1 MSKELI
7 VSIEEGSWKTT
18 DPDGHAITYEGFL
31 VKTTDQLISL
41 GINQDQQC
49 CEVWGY
55 FMTNDEPSDFI
66 GAELLSV
73 KLVDGDLRTV
83 ALKLGVDMLDCDDT
97 IEHQSVMFVN
107 IETNRG
113 TLQFVAYNE
122 HNGYYGHEAV
132 VQSTQLNHFE
142 IL

>member
-7 VSIEEGSWKTT
+7 VSIEEGSWGTT
-18 DPDGHAITYEGFL
+18 DPDGYAITYEGFR

-41 GINQDQQC
+41 GINQDHQC

-55 FMTNDEPSDFI
+55 FMTNDKPSDFI

-73 KLVDGDLRTV
+73 KLIDGDLRTV
-83 ALKLGVDMLDCDDT
+83 PISKGLEPWDYNGN
-97 IEHQSVMFVN
+97 SMFVN
-107 IETNRG
+107 IETSRG